1 MIHNI
6 CSSRAPQRM
15 TSVFEDELGSLI
27 VDPLRIFLLNY
38 MKKIR
43 KVRKYDKL
51 AKIRTI
57 NLMITH
63 LKLISNIGIDG
74 SK

>member
-1 MIHNI
+1 
-6 CSSRAPQRM
+6 M